1 MKSPIGRIVRAVAIV
16 GGVLAASLA
25 QAQITDI
32 NAAIN
37 KAGRERM
44 LSQRMAKAYFQLG
57 QGVDVDRS
65 KKVLDGSIAFF
76 DRQLVELKNF
86 APTPEIKDT
95 YQKLETAWIAYKDS
109 LVGAP
114 PSAEG
119 GKKVLALSEQVLAL
133 AHQGTLQLEKH
144 AGSSAGRLVNV
155 SGRQRMLSQRMAK
168 YYQAMAWGVADGG
181 SPAELDKARKE
192 FAAAHKELAAATGNT
207 PQIKDGLDLVNQQWF
222 FFENSLNQRANGDKR
237 LTLAVATSS
246 ERILEE
252 MEVVVGLYE
261 RQPSR

>member
-1 MKSPIGRIVRAVAIV
+1 MKFTIGRALRALVVGSLLVA
-16 GGVLAASLA
+16 GAA

-57 QGVDVDRS
+57 LGVDLERS

-109 LVGAP
+109 LVGAVP
-114 PSAEG
+114 NPEG
-119 GKKVLALSEQVLAL
+119 GKKVLA
-133 AHQGTLQLEKH
+133 
-144 AGSSAGRLVNV
+144 
-155 SGRQRMLSQRMAK
+155 
-168 YYQAMAWGVADGG
+168 
-181 SPAELDKARKE
+181 
-192 FAAAHKELAAATGNT
+192 
-207 PQIKDGLDLVNQQWF
+207 
-222 FFENSLNQRANGDKR
+222 
-237 LTLAVATSS
+237 
-246 ERILEE
+246 
-252 MEVVVGLYE
+252 
-261 RQPSR
+261 

>member
-1 MKSPIGRIVRAVAIV
+1 MKFSIGHIVRAM
-16 GGVLAASLA
+16 LAGSILMAGLA

-57 QGVDVDRS
+57 LGVDVDRS

-95 YQKLETAWIAYKDS
+95 YQKLETSWIAYKDS

-114 PSAEG
+114 PNPEG

-133 AHQGTLQLEKH
+133 AHQGTVQLEKH
-144 AGSSAGRLVNV
+144 SGTNAGRLVNI

-168 YYQAMAWGVADGG
+168 FYQAMSWGVSDAN
-181 SPAELDKARKE
+181 SAAELDKARKE
-192 FAAAHKELAAATGNT
+192 FAAGHKELASAPANT
-207 PQIKDGLDLVNQQWF
+207 PQIKEGLELVNQQWF
-222 FFENSLNQRANGDKR
+222 FFENALNQKAGGDKKFS
-237 LTLAVATSS
+237 TAVATTS

-261 RQPSR
+261 RLPAR